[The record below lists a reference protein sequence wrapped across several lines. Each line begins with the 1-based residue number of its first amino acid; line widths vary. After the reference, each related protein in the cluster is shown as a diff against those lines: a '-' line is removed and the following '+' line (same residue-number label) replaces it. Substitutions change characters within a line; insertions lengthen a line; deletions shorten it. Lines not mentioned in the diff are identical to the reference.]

1 MSQPKVVHRYRYDP
15 LNRLIETAGI
25 QRFYNTTR
33 MATEIQGAVQHSVF
47 QSGGVLLA
55 QTRREGTKADCTLLA
70 TGFQRSV
77 LHGVSPD
84 KVEPIAYNVYG
95 HRPAHSGLLSVL
107 GFNGERPD
115 PITGH
120 YLLGNGYRAFNPAL
134 MRFNSPD
141 SLSPFGKGG
150 VNCYA
155 YCEGDPINRYDP
167 TGHFSFNGFF
177 KVARSKFI
185 NKFVF
190 NSRKQYVS
198 NVKELGG
205 ELYQF
210 THVSAKNTKTLSI
223 DGHGFAQSGKSVIF
237 EGDNQLFAADLVKL
251 IEENG
256 TRLKDYGQIRLL
268 ACDVASGDFAQE
280 MANIT
285 GVPTKAY
292 KGDFNISYGG
302 RHMEQFIKHAQ
313 RKQKV
318 PIYLPGDN
326 RISRMFDSVNSKS
339 IRFHPLD

>member
-1 MSQPKVVHRYRYDP
+1 MSKTFASTYQYDP
-15 LNRLIETAGI
+15 LDRLSNANTV

-33 MATEIQGAVQHSVF
+33 IATEIEGARKSRFFEADSQPLAVQQHGTEPGTALF
-47 QSGGVLLA
+47 ATDQ
-55 QTRREGTKADCTLLA
+55 QT
-70 TGFQRSV
+70 SV
-77 LHGVSPD
+77 LNGISPLGNQHAQAYSPFGYH
-84 KVEPIAYNVYG
+84 PIDA
-95 HRPAHSGLLSVL
+95 LLNAV
-107 GFNGERPD
+107 GFNGERPE

-120 YLLGNGYRAFNPAL
+120 YLLGQGYRAFNPVL

-177 KVARSKFI
+177 KVVRSKFI

-198 NVKELGG
+198 NVKKLGG

-318 PIYLPGDN
+318 PIYLPRDN
-326 RISRMFDSVNSKS
+326 WISRMFDSVNSKS